1 MCDVAC
7 KTTPTAARTRIT
19 SIRQHPCYTSSIHL
33 RCTSSI
39 ISVCKAH
46 TGRTKGTLSM
56 CVTRA
61 REGRLWLWKSFTRN
75 THSYTLPPQ
84 PKCPLPHVSVGQDK
98 PESAPEY
105 TLTHRKH
112 LSLLS
117 ATPTTSAGGSQES
130 KSLLLHD
137 AAETSVEQ
145 PHVNNNTSSFV
156 AVAPLQQPW
165 RITLPV
171 NTLRPQSLTQSL
183 AHAGNP
189 CPRSQQWSPV
199 SHMR

>member
-33 RCTSSI
+33 RYTSSI
-39 ISVCKAH
+39 MSVCEAH
-46 TGRTKGTLSM
+46 TGMSKGTLSM

-75 THSYTLPPQ
+75 THLYTLPPQ
-84 PKCPLPHVSVGQDK
+84 PKCPLPHVSVGQDR

-137 AAETSVEQ
+137 AAETRS
-145 PHVNNNTSSFV
+145 NNHTSTT
-156 AVAPLQQPW
+156 
-165 RITLPV
+165 TLPP
-171 NTLRPQSLTQSL
+171 LWL
-183 AHAGNP
+183 
-189 CPRSQQWSPV
+189 
-199 SHMR
+199 SHHCNNRGALLCL